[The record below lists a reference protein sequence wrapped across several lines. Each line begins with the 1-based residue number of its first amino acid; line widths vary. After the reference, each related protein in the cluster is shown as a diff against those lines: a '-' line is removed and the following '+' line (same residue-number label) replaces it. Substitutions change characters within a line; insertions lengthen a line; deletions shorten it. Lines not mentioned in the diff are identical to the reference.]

1 MVLLFIFQDEF
12 CTQNG
17 RNTIVRDNA
26 LYQAREFRGRSVHTP
41 RCLILDVGGS
51 LGSMSKEGY
60 FSYASA
66 SDLESLNEQASSTW
80 GGGVS
85 VSRFDAVRKVPF
97 QRTLD
102 EGMNLWANSSRSSAS
117 NRSPVLELLEAK
129 KQLIQSKQ
137 RELEAM
143 RGELLA
149 SAKAGNAAP
158 GFLFDLQR
166 KVTDTEAEV
175 EALEEDIVRR
185 THLYRV
191 SIGEEDD
198 TEGIFDLT
206 DSKYWTDYN
215 KTFWHPSCLNI
226 LPSLTL
232 DSPVDIWDPE
242 SMTREDMEQYTDRL
256 RTAFEDCDQLE
267 GLQVFV
273 DSDTV
278 FGALAG
284 KILDEVKDELGKVR
298 NISFPIFSIGGPS
311 IGQTAVDTRRIR
323 GINRTMTLAS
333 LHQSSAMVM
342 PLDPS
347 VWRSK
352 TSFPHLENLHLQNMY
367 QIGALLASIVDSVS
381 LPYRST
387 SQGYSWRQFTDSLV
401 VNNAN
406 FALVSAALPLGLSE
420 NNTLSQQFFGYDIY
434 GNPESRKITQLD
446 KKILPHASW
455 MTPML
460 AFTSD
465 PNAADMNAMESTVS
479 GVALPWSESVVLR
492 GVSPEFAFN
501 PADPSYHAPSV
512 LYQYLKRYPCASRS
526 FVAQESGSAVPIS
539 YPRFFDKNLG
549 IKQSMAMMTHVQV
562 TRRLADF
569 FEHTAKF
576 ADYEIANRYPTL
588 NFDRDSVLATQDA
601 LLTLQEDYSS

>member
-1 MVLLFIFQDEF
+1 
-12 CTQNG
+12 
-17 RNTIVRDNA
+17 
-26 LYQAREFRGRSVHTP
+26 
-41 RCLILDVGGS
+41 
-51 LGSMSKEGY
+51 MSKEGY
-60 FSYASA
+60 FSFASA
-66 SDLESLNEQASSTW
+66 SDLESLNDQASSTW

-85 VSRFDAVRKVPF
+85 ISRFDAVRKVPF

-102 EGMNLWANSSRSSAS
+102 EGMSLWANSASSSAPR
-117 NRSPVLELLEAK
+117 RSPVLELLEAK

-143 RGELLA
+143 RGELVA
-149 SAKAGNAAP
+149 SAKAGDAAP

-166 KVTDTEAEV
+166 KVSDTEAEV
-175 EALEEDIVRR
+175 QALEEDIVRR

-226 LPSLTL
+226 IPSLTQ

-242 SMTREDMEQYTDRL
+242 TMTRGDMEQYTDRL
-256 RTAFEDCDQLE
+256 RSAFEDCDQLE

-298 NISFPIFSIGGPS
+298 NISFPIFSVGGPS

-323 GINRTMTLAS
+323 GINRAMTLSA
-333 LHQSSAMVM
+333 LHQSSAMVV
-342 PLDPS
+342 PLDPT
-347 VWRSK
+347 VWRAQ
-352 TSFPHLENLHLQNMY
+352 TSFPHLEHLHLQNMY
-367 QIGALLASIVDSVS
+367 HIGALLASIIDSVS
-381 LPYRST
+381 LPYRVASD
-387 SQGYSWRQFTDSLV
+387 GYSWRQFTDSLV
-401 VNNAN
+401 VNSAN

-420 NNTLSQQFFGYDIY
+420 HNTLSQQFFGYDVY
-434 GNPESRKITQLD
+434 ANPESRKITQTN
-446 KKILPHASW
+446 KKILPHANW

-460 AFTSD
+460 PFSSD
-465 PNAADMNAMESTVS
+465 PDSVDMNAMESTVT
-479 GVALPWSESVVLR
+479 GIALPWSESVVLR
-492 GVSPEFAFN
+492 GVSPEFSFN
-501 PADPSYHAPSV
+501 PADPSYHAPSL
-512 LYQYLKRYPCASRS
+512 LYQYLKRYPCPSRS
-526 FVAQESGSAVPIS
+526 FTAQEAGSALPIS
-539 YPRFFDKNLG
+539 YPRFFKKRLG
-549 IKQSMAMMTHVQV
+549 IKQSMAMLTHVQV

-569 FEHTAKF
+569 FELTAKF
-576 ADYEIANRYPTL
+576 ADFDIANRYPTL
-588 NFDRDSVLATQDA
+588 NFDRDSVLATQDT